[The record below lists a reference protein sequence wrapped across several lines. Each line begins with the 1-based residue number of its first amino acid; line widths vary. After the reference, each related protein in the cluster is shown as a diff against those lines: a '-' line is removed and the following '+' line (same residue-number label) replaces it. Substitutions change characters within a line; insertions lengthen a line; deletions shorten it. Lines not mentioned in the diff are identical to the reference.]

1 MKPLKD
7 VLQPLSSATNVL
19 SSSKHATVSLVLP
32 LKVKIVKKCRPSTD
46 DDTFIKSSFSV
57 IQQII
62 GAVRFMPCW

>member
-1 MKPLKD
+1 MKALKD

-46 DDTFIKSSFSV
+46 NDTFIAQVKKKILDNLSP
-57 IQQII
+57 
-62 GAVRFMPCW
+62 R